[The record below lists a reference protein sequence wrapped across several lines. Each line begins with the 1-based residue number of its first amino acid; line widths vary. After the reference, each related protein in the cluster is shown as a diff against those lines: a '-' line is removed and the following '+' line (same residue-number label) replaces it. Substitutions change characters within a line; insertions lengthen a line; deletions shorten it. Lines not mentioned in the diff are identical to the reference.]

1 MLSAAEDG
9 EVAGGVNSPPTPTK
23 KPKRKG
29 SRREKERM
37 AVVPAAVGTDATPAG
52 ALLHLPASHTDA
64 RDEKLEEAKAKKEKK
79 SAAAHKRQKSKGGGG
94 GSNLC
99 TTSTSSA
106 VLPIQSNTSSAPAL
120 HVCRRE
126 KLVEELLSSE
136 RAHVHNLNAF
146 LHDYVIPLR
155 DKKIL
160 STDELQGILCNLEL
174 IRRWNVEFLN
184 QLESALE
191 DERGFGELFLEMLP
205 MLRQL
210 YAQYNE
216 NYAHAMDHY
225 EKCKKNKEFAA
236 FIESVSVKHVV
247 KPLAG
252 EEFNVVPSPSKNF
265 LSFLYLP
272 IQRILAYYSL
282 LKDLVCETP
291 QDHPE
296 YEALHAALQQVNA
309 AVDHADKLAN
319 QRKNIDKV
327 ISIQSQ
333 LIGDYNT
340 SLAQPHRRFV
350 YQGDV
355 FSLVGKAQKERR
367 LFLFNDVLLCT
378 KKKHKNNLKVDFL
391 EPLEMLRVEEPEEL
405 RDRYTFRLFAAAKEY
420 TLWSADKAY
429 WMQLIA
435 TSIQSIKAS
444 RPSLPFL
451 ADIEQRSSKPSESHG
466 KGSEE
471 EEREEG
477 QQAGLASASSSCSDE
492 ETLRERLI
500 QRIIAWSKMEDDSA
514 LLSEVRRFGTRLEK
528 TNTNSEI
535 GRAHV

>member
-9 EVAGGVNSPPTPTK
+9 EVAGGVGSPPTTAK

-29 SRREKERM
+29 SRREKERT
-37 AVVPAAVGTDATPAG
+37 AVLSAAVGTDASTPAG

-94 GSNLC
+94 GGTLC

-106 VLPIQSNTSSAPAL
+106 VLPNQSSTSSAPPAAAL

-146 LHDYVIPLR
+146 LHDYVIPIR

-191 DERGFGELFLEMLP
+191 DERGFGELFLEMVLHLMFSPGLCSRPSASDHLLVGGGTLWAHQLP

-236 FIESVSVKHVV
+236 FIEVHPRSLKSRV
-247 KPLAG
+247 
-252 EEFNVVPSPSKNF
+252 
-265 LSFLYLP
+265 LYPVLTTCS
-272 IQRILAYYSL
+272 A
-282 LKDLVCETP
+282 
-291 QDHPE
+291 
-296 YEALHAALQQVNA
+296 N
-309 AVDHADKLAN
+309 VDHACM
-319 QRKNIDKV
+319 V
-327 ISIQSQ
+327 
-333 LIGDYNT
+333 
-340 SLAQPHRRFV
+340 
-350 YQGDV
+350 
-355 FSLVGKAQKERR
+355 
-367 LFLFNDVLLCT
+367 
-378 KKKHKNNLKVDFL
+378 
-391 EPLEMLRVEEPEEL
+391 
-405 RDRYTFRLFAAAKEY
+405 
-420 TLWSADKAY
+420 
-429 WMQLIA
+429 
-435 TSIQSIKAS
+435 AS
-444 RPSLPFL
+444 
-451 ADIEQRSSKPSESHG
+451 D
-466 KGSEE
+466 
-471 EEREEG
+471 
-477 QQAGLASASSSCSDE
+477 
-492 ETLRERLI
+492 
-500 QRIIAWSKMEDDSA
+500 
-514 LLSEVRRFGTRLEK
+514 
-528 TNTNSEI
+528 N
-535 GRAHV
+535 RA

>member
-191 DERGFGELFLEMLP
+191 DERGFGELFLEMVLP
-205 MLRQL
+205 SCSPLVFAPGLLPLTICSSMVDVMIASVADVATTVRTVQRELCPRHGPLREMQ
-210 YAQYNE
+210 
-216 NYAHAMDHY
+216 
-225 EKCKKNKEFAA
+225 
-236 FIESVSVKHVV
+236 
-247 KPLAG
+247 
-252 EEFNVVPSPSKNF
+252 EEQGVCCLHRGAST
-265 LSFLYLP
+265 LS
-272 IQRILAYYSL
+272 S
-282 LKDLVCETP
+282 LVCVVSSA
-291 QDHPE
+291 H
-296 YEALHAALQQVNA
+296 H
-309 AVDHADKLAN
+309 
-319 QRKNIDKV
+319 
-327 ISIQSQ
+327 
-333 LIGDYNT
+333 
-340 SLAQPHRRFV
+340 
-350 YQGDV
+350 
-355 FSLVGKAQKERR
+355 
-367 LFLFNDVLLCT
+367 LLGQCT
-378 KKKHKNNLKVDFL
+378 CV
-391 EPLEMLRVEEPEEL
+391 V
-405 RDRYTFRLFAAAKEY
+405 
-420 TLWSADKAY
+420 
-429 WMQLIA
+429 
-435 TSIQSIKAS
+435 AS
-444 RPSLPFL
+444 
-451 ADIEQRSSKPSESHG
+451 D
-466 KGSEE
+466 
-471 EEREEG
+471 
-477 QQAGLASASSSCSDE
+477 
-492 ETLRERLI
+492 
-500 QRIIAWSKMEDDSA
+500 
-514 LLSEVRRFGTRLEK
+514 
-528 TNTNSEI
+528 N
-535 GRAHV
+535 RA